1 MKMSNK
7 AKRIS
12 AGAVIAITFLVY
24 QFGKDIMKI
33 GIKDGKATKMAMA
46 KK

>member
-1 MKMSNK
+1 MSNT
-7 AKRIS
+7 AKKIS
-12 AGAVIAITFLVY
+12 AGAFIAITFLTY

-33 GIKDGKATKMAMA
+33 GIKDGKATKIALA

>member
-1 MKMSNK
+1 MSRK
-7 AKRIS
+7 AKQITS
-12 AGAVIAITFLVY
+12 GAVIAITFLVY